1 MHLLLYNLFSAA
13 IRFCQVAS
21 HVQGL
26 LQIYLKRLYILILN
40 LSKPKES
47 YLLNPVNF
55 NPYRLGYLTGR
66 KPYINCIKPAAK
78 INRVSL

>member
-26 LQIYLKRLYILILN
+26 LQIYLKRLYILILS
-40 LSKPKES
+40 LSK
-47 YLLNPVNF
+47 V
-55 NPYRLGYLTGR
+55 
-66 KPYINCIKPAAK
+66 
-78 INRVSL
+78 